1 MTTPAFAIILYRL
14 APRAAV
20 LCKRASHVS
29 AHDLSLWMS
38 LYAATSLCCAIAVV
52 LSVSYLGV
60 CIARE
65 KPWQTTSGWKAWLL
79 LCPILWWRWQK
90 TYLLTTPVTLGIV
103 TLFSFSLPW
112 GQ

>member
-1 MTTPAFAIILYRL
+1 M
-14 APRAAV
+14 
-20 LCKRASHVS
+20 S

-52 LSVSYLGV
+52 LSVAHIGIR
-60 CIARE
+60 IARE
-65 KPWQTTSGWKAWLL
+65 KPWQTTLGWKAWLML
-79 LCPILWWRWQK
+79 GPILWWRRQK

-103 TLFSFSLPW
+103 TLFGISLPW